1 MADRAETG
9 PMRFGDDW
17 AGVFVRGD
25 NAAGCVLAVR
35 ELRRSLK
42 QLPAE
47 LQLAIGSLF
56 RVFDGGHIE
65 GSGRHAAA
73 QQLKSFAQCAG
84 QVVRWVD
91 AAPEGVSPSTRFY
104 FGLHNPA
111 VSTVVEMYHGGL
123 VRLLQGPKHCA
134 VIQLQQLGLDVK
146 EGE

>member
-1 MADRAETG
+1 MSDRAETG

-25 NAAGCVLAVR
+25 SAIPIILGLR
-35 ELRRSLK
+35 EIEALEEKLSLTAQITINRIK
-42 QLPAE
+42 S
-47 LQLAIGSLF
+47 IFSGS
-56 RVFDGGHIE
+56 HIE
-65 GSGRHAAA
+65 DAGKRAAA
-73 QQLKSFAQCAG
+73 QQLKPFAQCAG
-84 QVVRWVD
+84 QIVRWVD

-134 VIQLQQLGLDVK
+134 VIQLQQLGLDAK
-146 EGE
+146 DGE